1 MGTSDYNRFRSAI
14 PLFIAVKVPET
25 FYYSYN
31 PAILRHFR
39 FKFSLQEISGFSFSK
54 REGFWKKRSA
64 CLA

>member
-31 PAILRHFR
+31 PRDPSTLPI
-39 FKFSLQEISGFSFSK
+39 
-54 REGFWKKRSA
+54 
-64 CLA
+64 